1 MVNMTKR
8 ALESTGASE
17 KTKAAIVVGSVGA
30 VLLFS
35 IILFFVLRSIRLPK
49 NIRQAQAAARAH
61 ARSRKPRRSWIQTL
75 TSPFRRNDSQT
86 PASAAREMIQDPEA
100 AVNRHTSIRSIA
112 TLPAYSA
119 VPLENE
125 GVLGR
130 EGERAGM
137 DTVVEFPETNE
148 EEEGRRE
155 AEMASLWQIRQQR
168 RQEAAEREDRRRR
181 RREARARGD
190 MEALSALRHE
200 TALRVTLERAN
211 GSNSMVA
218 EHNARPRE
226 RRISAVSYGDLG
238 VARHDGSRVRANS
251 TESDSRPLLNDA
263 SRTGSAN
270 PLRPWLSR
278 GSFSTH
284 HRVASATSVLT
295 ADSADPDDSDFEVIS
310 LQHTSS
316 RPRSS
321 LAVSRAHSINL
332 SLRRTSTTQV
342 NQLQR
347 VESDLGESRMPLPEL
362 PRYDDAMGSEE
373 APPYEEIHS
382 SRPSLSRANSQT
394 RPSLSRTNSQT
405 RPSENSS
412 PLSSLPEIVRLPSI
426 RINEA
431 SPTESPRQFNFPAN
445 TRPMTASTI
454 DEETSHTT

>member
-1 MVNMTKR
+1 M
-8 ALESTGASE
+8 
-17 KTKAAIVVGSVGA
+17 IQVVGSVGA

-49 NIRQAQAAARAH
+49 NIRQAQAAARAR
-61 ARSRKPRRSWIQTL
+61 ARSQQPRRSWIQKL
-75 TSPFRRNDSQT
+75 TSPFRRNDSPSDVPT
-86 PASAAREMIQDPEA
+86 GREMIQDPEA

-190 MEALSALRHE
+190 LEALSALRHE

-226 RRISAVSYGDLG
+226 RRISTVSYGDLG

-263 SRTGSAN
+263 SRTGTSN
-270 PLRPWLSR
+270 SLRPWLSR
-278 GSFSTH
+278 GPFSTH
-284 HRVASATSVLT
+284 HRMVSTTSVLT
-295 ADSADPDDSDFEVIS
+295 TDSADDSDYEVIS
-310 LQHTSS
+310 LQQTSS

-321 LAVSRAHSINL
+321 LTNSRAQSINL

-342 NQLQR
+342 NQLPR
-347 VESDLGESRMPLPEL
+347 AEGDLGESRIPLPEL
-362 PRYDDAMGSEE
+362 PHYDDAMGFEE
-373 APPYEEIHS
+373 APPYEEVHS
-382 SRPSLSRANSQT
+382 SRPSLSRTNSQSRPSLSRTNSQPRPSLSRANSQN
-394 RPSLSRTNSQT
+394 RR
-405 RPSENSS
+405 SENSS

-431 SPTESPRQFNFPAN
+431 SPTAESPRQFNFPTN
-445 TRPMTASTI
+445 SRPMTASTI

>member
-1 MVNMTKR
+1 MLRIASDTVAMAKR
-8 ALESTGASE
+8 ALKTTDGSE

-30 VLLFS
+30 ALLFG

-49 NIRQAQAAARAH
+49 AIRQAQADAR
-61 ARSRKPRRSWIQTL
+61 ARSRAQNPRRSWIQTIL
-75 TSPFRRNDSQT
+75 SPFRRNESQPT
-86 PASAAREMIQDPEA
+86 TAAAREMTQDPEA

-155 AEMASLWQIRQQR
+155 AEMESLWQIRQAR

-190 MEALSALRHE
+190 LDALNALRHE

-263 SRTGSAN
+263 SNTGTAA

-284 HRVASATSVLT
+284 HRMASATSVLT
-295 ADSADPDDSDFEVIS
+295 TDSADPDDSDFEVIS

-321 LAVSRAHSINL
+321 RAHSRAHSINL
-332 SLRRTSTTQV
+332 SLRRTSTS
-342 NQLQR
+342 QLPHLPR
-347 VESDLGESRMPLPEL
+347 ADADLGESRIPLPEL
-362 PRYDDAMGSEE
+362 PHYDTMGFEE

-382 SRPSLSRANSQT
+382 SRPSLSRANST
-394 RPSLSRTNSQT
+394 RR
-405 RPSENSS
+405 SENNS
-412 PLSSLPEIVRLPSI
+412 PLTTLPEIVRLPSI

-445 TRPMTASTI
+445 RPTTASTI
-454 DEETSHTT
+454 DEETT

>member
-1 MVNMTKR
+1 MPHL
-8 ALESTGASE
+8 ADISQQ
-17 KTKAAIVVGSVGA
+17 VVGSVGA

-61 ARSRKPRRSWIQTL
+61 ARSQKPRRSWIQTL

-284 HRVASATSVLT
+284 HRMASATSVLT

-362 PRYDDAMGSEE
+362 PRYDDAMGFGE

-405 RPSENSS
+405 RPSLSRTNSQTRRSENSS

-426 RINEA
+426 CINEA

>member
-1 MVNMTKR
+1 MLRPLRLSDMVVMTKR
-8 ALESTGASE
+8 APSPSDGSE

-30 VLLFS
+30 VLLFA

-61 ARSRKPRRSWIQTL
+61 ARSQRPRRSWIQTIL
-75 TSPFRRNDSQT
+75 SPFRRNGS
-86 PASAAREMIQDPEA
+86 PSASTATREMTQDPEA

-155 AEMASLWQIRQQR
+155 AEMESLWQIRQQR

-211 GSNSMVA
+211 GSSSMIA

-263 SRTGSAN
+263 SRVGSAN

-278 GSFSTH
+278 TSFSTH
-284 HRVASATSVLT
+284 HRMASATSVLT
-295 ADSADPDDSDFEVIS
+295 TDSADQDDSDFEVIS

-321 LAVSRAHSINL
+321 RAHSRAQSINL

-342 NQLQR
+342 NQLPR
-347 VESDLGESRMPLPEL
+347 VDGDLGESRIPLPEL
-362 PRYDDAMGSEE
+362 PRYDTMGFEE

-394 RPSLSRTNSQT
+394 RR
-405 RPSENSS
+405 SENSS

-445 TRPMTASTI
+445 PRPTTASTI
-454 DEETSHTT
+454 DEETTI

>member
-1 MVNMTKR
+1 MVAMTKR
-8 ALESTGASE
+8 ALETTDGSG
-17 KTKAAIVVGSVGA
+17 KTKAAIIVGSVGA
-30 VLLFS
+30 VLLFA

-49 NIRQAQAAARAH
+49 NIRRAQADARAR
-61 ARSRKPRRSWIQTL
+61 ARAQTPHRPWSERIL
-75 TSPFRRNDSQT
+75 SPFRRRHT
-86 PASAAREMIQDPEA
+86 PSTTTPAREMTLDPEA

-119 VPLENE
+119 VPHENE

-155 AEMASLWQIRQQR
+155 AEMESLWQIRQQR

-190 MEALSALRHE
+190 MDALNALRHE

-211 GSNSMVA
+211 GSSNMVA

-238 VARHDGSRVRANS
+238 VARHDGTRVRANS

-263 SRTGSAN
+263 SNAGTAA

-278 GSFSTH
+278 TSFSTH
-284 HRVASATSVLT
+284 HRMASATSVLT
-295 ADSADPDDSDFEVIS
+295 TDSLDQDDSDYEVLS
-310 LQHTSS
+310 LQQTSS

-321 LAVSRAHSINL
+321 RVHSRAHSINL
-332 SLRRTSTTQV
+332 SLRRTSTSQIP
-342 NQLQR
+342 QLPR
-347 VESDLGESRMPLPEL
+347 PDGDLGEGRVPLPEL
-362 PRYDDAMGSEE
+362 PRYDAMGFDE
-373 APPYEEIHS
+373 APPYEETHS
-382 SRPSLSRANSQT
+382 SRPSLSRANSQS

-405 RPSENSS
+405 RRSENSS
-412 PLSSLPEIVRLPSI
+412 PLSPLPEIVRLPSI

-431 SPTESPRQFNFPAN
+431 SPTGSPRHSNFPAN
-445 TRPMTASTI
+445 LRPTTASTI
-454 DEETSHTT
+454 DEEMT